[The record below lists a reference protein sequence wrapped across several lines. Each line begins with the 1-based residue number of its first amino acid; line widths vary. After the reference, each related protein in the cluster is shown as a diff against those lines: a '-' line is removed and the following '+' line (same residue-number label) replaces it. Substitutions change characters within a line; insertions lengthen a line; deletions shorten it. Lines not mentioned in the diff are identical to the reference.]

1 MTTFVGKVSKGAKL
15 MANQT
20 EIEKYNYRDFVSSDF
35 LPFRTHLP
43 VGSSA
48 PDYAASLLDTGQ
60 PVRLSGY
67 WKKNHVVIE
76 FGSLT

>member
-1 MTTFVGKVSKGAKL
+1 
-15 MANQT
+15 MADQT
-20 EIEKYNYRDFVSSDF
+20 EIEIYNYSDFVSSDF

-48 PDYAASLLDTGQ
+48 PDCHAILLETKQ
-60 PVRLSGY
+60 TVQLSDY
-67 WKKNHVVIE
+67 WKKSDLVVE

>member
-1 MTTFVGKVSKGAKL
+1 
-15 MANQT
+15 MADQN
-20 EIEKYNYRDFVSSDF
+20 EIEEYNYRDFTSSDF

-48 PDYAASLLDTGQ
+48 PDCHPILLETEQ
-60 PVRLSGY
+60 PVRLSDY
-67 WKKNHVVIE
+67 WKKNDVVVE

>member
-1 MTTFVGKVSKGAKL
+1 
-15 MANQT
+15 MADQT
-20 EIEKYNYRDFVSSDF
+20 EVQKYNYRDFVSSDF
-35 LPFRTHLP
+35 LPSRTHLP

-48 PDYAASLLDTGQ
+48 PDYDASLLDTRQ
-60 PVRLSGY
+60 PVRLSDY

>member
-1 MTTFVGKVSKGAKL
+1 
-15 MANQT
+15 MADQT

-35 LPFRTHLP
+35 LPFRAHLP

-48 PDYAASLLDTGQ
+48 PDCQASLLDTEQ
-60 PVRLSGY
+60 PTRLSDY
-67 WKKNHVVIE
+67 WKKNDVVLE